1 MRQSDTLWSD
11 KWSSIRF
18 TPRLQDFSGAVRK
31 LSEAKKFQLFG
42 TDNEPGSSI
51 WLASFS
57 EAMGDSFREGMS
69 VLDYGSGAGRYAQF
83 LRQRLQRF
91 EYYGLEKSGSNF
103 QHGEKSIKAG
113 RKLFRWDRRIRFDM
127 IGSRLEAKAIAN
139 ASVVVLGSVFTHV
152 DYDEMKTILSKF
164 KPIVARDGKVIF
176 SIFLADAYR
185 IENRGI
191 YGIERCYNRVW
202 FTADQIQGLCDE
214 FGWQLTAKESF
225 LAQNENMHHIFS
237 ITRV

>member
-1 MRQSDTLWSD
+1 MLESDTLWTD
-11 KWSSIRF
+11 KWSKILV
-18 TPRLQDFSGAVRK
+18 TLRLQDFSGAVRK
-31 LSEAKKFQLFG
+31 LSEAKKFHLFG

-51 WLASFS
+51 WLASLS

-91 EYYGLEKSGSNF
+91 EYYGLEKPGSNF

-113 RKLFRWDRRIRFDM
+113 RKLFRWDRRVKFDM

-139 ASVVVLGSVFTHV
+139 ASVVLLGSIFTHV
-152 DYDEMKTILSKF
+152 DLDEMKLILSKF
-164 KPIVARDGKVIF
+164 KPLVARGGKIVF
-176 SIFLADAYR
+176 SIFIAEAYK

-191 YGIERCYNRVW
+191 YGIDNCYNRVW
-202 FTADQIQGLCDE
+202 FTSEQLQGLCDE
-214 FGWQLTAKESF
+214 FMWALCEKESF
-225 LAQNENMHHIFS
+225 LAQNENLHRIFS